1 MRLYLMGNVVSDEYW
16 GSQIPRLDHY
26 GKHGRLTV
34 RSIKLFTDG
43 TILRR
48 PQLNNI

>member
-1 MRLYLMGNVVSDEYW
+1 MGNGNSQP
-16 GSQIPRLDHY
+16 SQIPYLINH

-43 TILRR
+43 VPFPLLILKHS
-48 PQLNNI
+48 